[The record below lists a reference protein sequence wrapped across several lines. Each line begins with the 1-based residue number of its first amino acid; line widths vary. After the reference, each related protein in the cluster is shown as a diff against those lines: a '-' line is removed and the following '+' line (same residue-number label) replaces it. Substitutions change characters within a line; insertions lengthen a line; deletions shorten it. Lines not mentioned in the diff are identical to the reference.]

1 MRQMGVIANVLVPVL
16 GDAFYHNQD
25 ILINNELKT
34 KEENKQLFKGG
45 FKYCFLLLLRIFKA
59 FHAPLET
66 ALLHKLFWLVLPK
79 KWSDTLYYKLIDL
92 LTQANIYNYLCP

>member
-1 MRQMGVIANVLVPVL
+1 MTIDEIKKMIKAGNVEEANAAMDQL
-16 GDAFYHNQD
+16 
-25 ILINNELKT
+25 E
-34 KEENKQLFKGG
+34 EENKQLFKGG

-92 LTQANIYNYLCP
+92 LTQENIYNYLCP